1 LAETDERWN
10 SSPAQKKSQQP
21 VEVAGFSKMGGGGFE
36 PPTPGFSIVVS
47 DTPESGASVE
57 PVDGSTILTSEP
69 EISAQQIAQQI
80 AQHEGV
86 TVAGGVRFPEVSVHA
101 GTDSELRFLVDAWS
115 ELPDSVKNRI
125 LRLAN
130 DSVTANR

>member
-1 LAETDERWN
+1 MQTPDSVFEAAAGLPVLRAAVMRRIDGNRSQLAETDERWN

-69 EISAQQIAQQI
+69 EISAQ
-80 AQHEGV
+80 
-86 TVAGGVRFPEVSVHA
+86 
-101 GTDSELRFLVDAWS
+101 
-115 ELPDSVKNRI
+115 
-125 LRLAN
+125 
-130 DSVTANR
+130 